1 MSNLRAVSLFSNCGA
16 GDVGYR
22 DAGFRFDVM
31 AELDPKRLEV
41 CLLNHPDAE
50 GVAGDLRSTWQ
61 TVVKKYRMQAG
72 QVPPTLLCACPP
84 CQGMSSARS
93 GKGTHDDAEAGSKDE
108 RNLLVTIVA
117 KVALKL
123 MPSLI
128 VVENVPAFLTRK
140 VHHPKDK
147 KPVSAANYLIS
158 SLAKHYATFPMVTDL
173 CDFGVPQSRKRAFL
187 TFIHKDLPGLKEL
200 LRLGRAPFPRA
211 SHASDASALRPITLA
226 EALEKFALPELD
238 AATKELAC
246 AKEYGGFH
254 SVPVWDERT
263 YAMVSA
269 IPSAS
274 GRSAWENEAC
284 PQCGPVAVSSESVL
298 CPVCHS
304 PLLRPIIRNS
314 DDSYRLVRGFKSS
327 YRRMR
332 MDKPA
337 ATITTASGHLGSDN
351 TIHPTQTRLL
361 SLIECSLLQTFP
373 SDFKWGNALTKFGH
387 TNVREMIGEAVPPAF
402 TRMHGKVL
410 YAIVKRKRVQ
420 APMAL
425 SDERC
430 VKAWTKLMI
439 AAKKDGRVDPRKY
452 LEHVI
457 FNGHEDTSTKP
468 IHVSKADTRSLLG
481 HETSQQAF

>member
-1 MSNLRAVSLFSNCGA
+1 MSKLRAVSLFSNCGA

-31 AELDPKRLEV
+31 AELDPRRLEV
-41 CLLNHPDAE
+41 CLLNHPGAE

-61 TVVKKYRMQAG
+61 AVIKKYRARAG
-72 QVPPTLLCACPP
+72 QARPALLCACPP

-158 SLAKHYATFPMVTDL
+158 SLAKHYAAFPMVTDL
-173 CDFGVPQSRKRAFL
+173 CDFGVPQSRNRAFL
-187 TFIHKDLPGLKEL
+187 TFVRKDLPGLKEL
-200 LRLGRAPFPRA
+200 LRLGRTPFPRA
-211 SHASDASALRPITLA
+211 THATDVGTGRPITLA
-226 EALEKFALPELD
+226 EALESFGLPELD
-238 AATKELAC
+238 AATKERAS
-246 AKEYGGFH
+246 AEEYGGFH

-274 GRSAWENEAC
+274 GRSAWENETC
-284 PQCGPVAVSSESVL
+284 PQCGPVAVSAESVL
-298 CPVCHS
+298 CPACNS
-304 PLLRPIIRNS
+304 PLLRPIVKDS
-314 DDSYRLVRGFKSS
+314 DGGYRLIKGFKSS

-337 ATITTASGHLGSDN
+337 ATVTTASGHLGSDN

-361 SLIECSLLQTFP
+361 SPIECSLLQTFP
-373 SDFKWGNALTKFGH
+373 
-387 TNVREMIGEAVPPAF
+387 
-402 TRMHGKVL
+402 
-410 YAIVKRKRVQ
+410 
-420 APMAL
+420 
-425 SDERC
+425 
-430 VKAWTKLMI
+430 
-439 AAKKDGRVDPRKY
+439 
-452 LEHVI
+452 
-457 FNGHEDTSTKP
+457 
-468 IHVSKADTRSLLG
+468 
-481 HETSQQAF
+481 

>member
-1 MSNLRAVSLFSNCGA
+1 MRKLRAVSLFSNCGA

-31 AELDPKRLEV
+31 AELDPRRLEV
-41 CLLNHPDAE
+41 CLLNHPGAE
-50 GVAGDLRSTWQ
+50 GVAGDLRSTWG
-61 TVVKKYRMQAG
+61 TVVRKYRVRAG
-72 QVPPTLLCACPP
+72 QVSPSLLCACPP

-93 GKGTHDDAEAGSKDE
+93 GKGAHDDADAGSKDE

-123 MPSLI
+123 VPSLI

-158 SLAKHYATFPMVTDL
+158 SLAKHYVAFPIVTDL
-173 CDFGVPQSRKRAFL
+173 CDFGIPQSRNRAFL
-187 TFIHKDLPGLKEL
+187 TFVRKDLPGLKEL

-211 SHASDASALRPITLA
+211 THAADVGTGHPITLA
-226 EALEKFALPELD
+226 EALKSFGLPELD
-238 AATKELAC
+238 ARTEEVAS
-246 AKEYGGFH
+246 AKGYGGFH
-254 SVPVWDERT
+254 SVPVWDART

-274 GRSAWENEAC
+274 GRSAWENETC
-284 PQCGPVAVSSESVL
+284 PRCGTVAILPESVL
-298 CPVCHS
+298 CSECGS
-304 PLLRPIIRNS
+304 PLLRPIVRDAS
-314 DDSYRLVRGFKSS
+314 GSYRLIKGFKSS

-337 ATITTASGHLGSDN
+337 ATVTTASGHVGSDN

-361 SLIECSLLQTFP
+361 SPLECSLLQTFP
-373 SDFKWGNALTKFGH
+373 SDFKWGEALAKFGH
-387 TNVREMIGEAVPPAF
+387 TNVREMIGEAVPPGF
-402 TRMHGKVL
+402 TRMHGQVL
-410 YAIVKRKRVQ
+410 HGILRREWER

-430 VKAWTKLMI
+430 VKAWAKLAT
-439 AAKKDGRVDPRKY
+439 AAKKDGRVDPRSY
-452 LEHVI
+452 FERVI
-457 FNGHEDTSTKP
+457 SNGPQVTSANP
-468 IHVSKADTRSLLG
+468 IRVSRAGKKSSLG
-481 HETSQQAF
+481 HEHSQPAL